1 MDIYFHMETE
11 IYRHVNQERKQNLGV
26 TMFGMVTFITY
37 VFVMLSILQSK
48 FIQKGYKKTENF
60 EHGVVLLVA
69 FIYSTYVWYEFLAK
83 TCLQVHQ
90 RSAER
95 LREMCSRNG
104 GAFIK
109 VGQHIGSLEY
119 LLPKEYVQTMKVFHN
134 QAPQSALEELY
145 KVIEEDLGQQ
155 VS

>member
-1 MDIYFHMETE
+1 MF
-11 IYRHVNQERKQNLGV
+11 GV
-26 TMFGMVTFITY
+26 TMVTFIAY
-37 VFVMLSILQSK
+37 VMLNILPSR
-48 FIQKGYKKTENF
+48 FIQKGCKKTKKF
-60 EHGVVLLVA
+60 EHSVVLLVA
-69 FIYSTYVWYEFLAK
+69 FIYGTYVWYEFLTK

-155 VS
+155 VSWCWWYTLFMMFFVH

>member
-37 VFVMLSILQSK
+37 VFVMLSILQSQ

-60 EHGVVLLVA
+60 EHGMVLLVA
-69 FIYSTYVWYEFLAK
+69 FIYGTYVWYEFLAK